1 MDAAAG
7 KEPVTRTALE
17 DFLRDYVETIGGGW
31 DEVEP
36 QLYDLLLP
44 AENVVEHETADPVVA
59 RVTFDPEALPEH
71 PSAQLASF
79 GTPFVNRLLSHAIE
93 RGRTAQLYLVGLNL
107 LPHDLA
113 SRIRRTFTIPAELSF
128 AVERAR
134 ALFFPQAVYWFE
146 AEFTSDQKEQEIV
159 PVAVDLHYG
168 RQVRHLEPLLDHA
181 RLSETPGQSLPEVRR
196 LSIAAGYPLARE
208 RALRTFATLANTRSR
223 ELKERLARQVGRM
236 AKYYA
241 DLRNE
246 AAELESRSR
255 SRSEDMTRHAS
266 RREALEREERLR
278 IAELR
283 QKSTLHVQ
291 VRLLNVLV
299 VQEPKLAL
307 RGQLSGER
315 VSGQV
320 QLVWDPLMET
330 LEAVPCPLCER
341 PTFELAL
348 TRSGR
353 VVCSACAARA
363 RRERNIGK
371 GARQN
376 KSAVSKEVMQDATTI
391 QQRH

>member
-1 MDAAAG
+1 MDGTAE

-17 DFLRDYVETIGGGW
+17 DFLRDYVETIGGAW

-36 QLYDLLLP
+36 QVYDLLLP
-44 AENVVEHETADPVVA
+44 AEDVVEQEAADPVVA

-71 PSAQLASF
+71 PCAQLASF
-79 GTPFVNRLLSHAIE
+79 GTPFVNRLLAHAVG
-93 RGRTAQLYLVGLNL
+93 RGRTAELYLVGLNL
-107 LPHDLA
+107 VPHDLA
-113 SRIRRTFTIPAELSF
+113 SRIRRTFTMPADLTF

-134 ALFFPQAVYWFE
+134 PLFFPQAVYWFE

-159 PVAVDLHYG
+159 PVALDLHYG

-181 RLSETPGQSLPEVRR
+181 RLSETPGQALPEVHR

-208 RALRTFATLANTRSR
+208 RALRTFATLANTRGR
-223 ELKERLARQVGRM
+223 ELKERLDRQVGRM
-236 AKYYA
+236 ARYYA

-246 AAELESRSR
+246 AAELESRAR
-255 SRSEDMTRHAS
+255 SRSDDPTRLAS
-266 RREALEREERLR
+266 RREAVEREERLR

-283 QKSTLHVQ
+283 QKNTLHVQ

-299 VQEPKLAL
+299 VQQPKLAL
-307 RGQLSGER
+307 HGQLSGER

-330 LEAVPCPLCER
+330 LEAVPCPMCAR

-348 TRSGR
+348 TRSGQ
-353 VVCSACAARA
+353 VVCSACAAGA
-363 RRERNIGK
+363 WREKNFGQ
-371 GARQN
+371 GTRQN
-376 KSAVSKEVMQDATTI
+376 KSAVFPRK
-391 QQRH
+391 